1 MQILLHKKCYITSI
15 VGLFV
20 LWIKINIAK
29 TQVIFINTEYKDLKA
44 LEINQGMLLGIV
56 LYEFLSFKNTN
67 KI

>member
-29 TQVIFINTEYKDLKA
+29 TQVILINTEYKDLKA
-44 LEINQGMLLGIV
+44 LEINKGMLLGIV
-56 LYEFLSFKNTN
+56 LLLYMNS
-67 KI
+67 